1 MCQCQSKQKG
11 RMTLKL
17 SPLCVWACLSVSV
30 CLCDSQF
37 DFYSRR
43 FNLIVYADSDFDLYF
58 LCSDNVWV
66 ARPDMTFAVDWTF
79 KTNYLSVS
87 ICVCVCVTGEYPH
100 LSKCFLS
107 YIYIACIFSKCYCYV
122 ALKKFFFLNTLWLD
136 PVWRRGRRWPDG

>member
-1 MCQCQSKQKG
+1 MCYCQSKQKG

-17 SPLCVWACLSVSV
+17 SPPCVWACLSVSV
-30 CLCDSQF
+30 CLCDSEF

-66 ARPDMTFAVDWTF
+66 ARPDMTFEVDWTF

-87 ICVCVCVTGEYPH
+87 ICVCVTGEYPH

-107 YIYIACIFSKCYCYV
+107 YTYSLHLFKMLLLAYDSF
-122 ALKKFFFLNTLWLD
+122 ARRDLNWFWLTCSII
-136 PVWRRGRRWPDG
+136 PLCHVTRI